1 MTLRATALSVTGP
14 ARQAATFAAAH
25 QLLQTES
32 MADRSR
38 ATVETTSIQQLV
50 VAMRHAYEFGKTSKP
65 AVAQVLMKAGNLPAE
80 AARQYADLW
89 DGLYTVGMEPS
100 DVASMKKQF
109 DIFKSVGAVKGELPA
124 NAFATAPY
132 EKSKTMK

>member
-1 MTLRATALSVTGP
+1 VTLRATALSVTGP

-50 VAMRHAYEFGKTSKP
+50 VAMRRATTPP
-65 AVAQVLMKAGNLPAE
+65 A
-80 AARQYADLW
+80 
-89 DGLYTVGMEPS
+89 
-100 DVASMKKQF
+100 
-109 DIFKSVGAVKGELPA
+109 
-124 NAFATAPY
+124 ATAP
-132 EKSKTMK
+132 KQPSDLQGVSR